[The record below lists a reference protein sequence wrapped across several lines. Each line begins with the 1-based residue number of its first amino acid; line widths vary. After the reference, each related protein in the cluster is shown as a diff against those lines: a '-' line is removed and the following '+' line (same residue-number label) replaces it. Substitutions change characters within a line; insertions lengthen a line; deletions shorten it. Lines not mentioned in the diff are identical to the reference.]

1 MLDQGHNI
9 QTQADTHSLT
19 HSSGKVQNQKVKR
32 SWQYWPGLGCPEP
45 AYLPLTAARAPGNE
59 KGPLLP
65 IHTAPTYTWEFKW
78 DTYKGK

>member
-1 MLDQGHNI
+1 MLDQGQNI
-9 QTQADTHSLT
+9 QTQADTHSLL
-19 HSSGKVQNQKVKR
+19 
-32 SWQYWPGLGCPEP
+32 WQGSDPESKEKLGLGLGLSLLSR
-45 AYLPLTAARAPGNE
+45 AGLTLTVARAPGNE